1 MKGKIEFFD
10 RNKGFGKIC
19 STELEELVFV
29 HRSQIQNETQTLL
42 DGEDVE
48 FELQETEKGYQ
59 AYNVRQL
66 VLEERFEGIVISFDK
81 GFGFIQDEQHGKIF
95 VNHTDIISQGKF
107 KRLEASERVQ
117 YSLGRNEKGLC
128 AKRVL
133 RLDTRRPLEKFA
145 VLGDFNRHLEKL
157 ANLAPENWDYL
168 YNPTHS
174 YPVLYNYIHYT
185 FERLEQEGK
194 IAEADNSGQ
203 QAACFNTG
211 LATKNQEEIFAYFE
225 LNKPSDV
232 NRLSDVKTPK
242 WFMKGFFE
250 NSSRN
255 LTVFARRPDIANYFE
270 NPADLLYDTNVD
282 LVVDYAHIIDD
293 NIERFPRNL
302 QSDKLILQ
310 GSIESAVNAVKRR
323 VKRNYKTAIPQYNR
337 GRVQLLLPLCITSRD
352 KADLALV
359 VSRENQVYRGETVL
373 TLDMAYNNARLLARP
388 DREWLDP

>member
-1 MKGKIEFFD
+1 MKGKVKFFNC
-10 RNKGFGKIC
+10 NKGFGQIC

-29 HRSQIQNETQTLL
+29 DRSQIQNETQTLL

-48 FELQETEKGYQ
+48 FELQKTERGYQ
-59 AYNVRQL
+59 AQKVRQL

-95 VNHTDIISQGKF
+95 VNHTDIISQRKI
-107 KRLEASERVQ
+107 KRLEAGERVQ
-117 YSLGRNEKGLC
+117 YSHERNEKGLC

-145 VLGDFNRHLEKL
+145 VLGDFNFHLGNL
-157 ANLAPENWDYL
+157 AKLAPENWDYGQ
-168 YNPTHS
+168 NPKHS

-194 IAEADNSGQ
+194 IAETDNSGPP
-203 QAACFNTG
+203 AACFNTG

-225 LNKPSDV
+225 INK
-232 NRLSDVKTPK
+232 LSDVKTPK
-242 WFMKGFFE
+242 CKWLLKGFFE
-250 NSSRN
+250 NSSRY

-282 LVVDYAHIIDD
+282 LVVDYVHIIED
-293 NIERFPRNL
+293 NVERFPRNL
-302 QSDKLILQ
+302 QSDPLILR
-310 GSIESAVNAVKRR
+310 GSIESAVNAALRR

-337 GRVQLLLPLCITSRD
+337 GRVQLLLPLCITSMD